1 MAPEIISR
9 KGHTSAV
16 DWWSFGVLMYEMLTG
31 VLPFQGS
38 GRKETMHQIMKAK
51 LSMPQYLSVEAQGLL
66 RCLFKRN
73 PANRLGSGPGKGNEI
88 KAHEFFASIDFDKLL
103 ARAVR
108 PPYIPAPNDSVHST
122 ATMFHYNEK
131 SQPSRNISSDIKGKM
146 HHEFSLPLSCLC
158 LFVWYVYVFLANVW
172 LSCFRSERY
181 RS

>member
-1 MAPEIISR
+1 MNEEKTFSFCGTVEYMAPEIISR

-31 VLPFQGS
+31 VLPFQGT

-73 PANRLGSGPGKGNEI
+73 PANRLGSGPGKGNEV
-88 KAHEFFASIDFDKLL
+88 KSHEFFGSIDFDKLL
-103 ARAVR
+103 TRSIR
-108 PPYIPAPNDSVHST
+108 PPYIPAPNDSVQAT

-131 SQPSRNISSDIKGKM
+131 SQRNISSDAKGNV
-146 HHEFSLPLSCLC
+146 SCLAISVTAAAAAIRC
-158 LFVWYVYVFLANVW
+158 
-172 LSCFRSERY
+172 
-181 RS
+181 